1 MLKGQK
7 LLIQLMRYDF
17 ISNENFRVKFDVIAL
32 ASAVFIFHQPFYNK
46 WSKQFGGILERR
58 KKSDSLYSSHVNM

>member
-7 LLIQLMRYDF
+7 LLIQLMKYDF
-17 ISNENFRVKFDVIAL
+17 ISTENLRVKFDVIAL

-46 WSKQFGGILERR
+46 
-58 KKSDSLYSSHVNM
+58 